1 MKLKNIVPFFVV
13 LMLFACSKSSKTD
26 KKALA
31 RVNSSYLYSSDVEGM
46 GSGLSKE
53 DSATQ
58 VSLYI
63 EKWAVD
69 QLMLEMAN
77 SKLNQKESEKID
89 RMVENYR
96 NSLVVAAFEEESVRK
111 ELDTLVSSEQI
122 TAYYKMNR
130 DQYISGKEMIRC
142 HFVRV
147 KRSLPDI
154 DKLRNWFK
162 SDDKKDF
169 EKVKEYCL
177 SKQGINFVL
186 DSDEWINPEKI
197 AEMLPEKSL
206 DLSTVKTDRS
216 YDRTEDDYLYL
227 FRVFEIRERN
237 SPIPMSQVK
246 DEIAKIILQQRS
258 NEILQK
264 IRSKAAEKVK
274 SGKVFEKF

>member
-1 MKLKNIVPFFVV
+1 MKLKNIVPFFAV

-31 RVNSSYLYSSDVEGM
+31 RVNSSYLYSSDMEGM

-122 TAYYKMNR
+122 TAYYKINR

>member
-1 MKLKNIVPFFVV
+1 MKLKNIIPFFAV

-31 RVNSSYLYSSDVEGM
+31 RVNSSYLYSSDMEGM

-69 QLMLEMAN
+69 QLMLEMAK
-77 SKLNQKESEKID
+77 SKLSQKESEKID

-186 DSDEWINPEKI
+186 DNDEWINPEKI

>member
-1 MKLKNIVPFFVV
+1 
-13 LMLFACSKSSKTD
+13 
-26 KKALA
+26 
-31 RVNSSYLYSSDVEGM
+31 M

>member
-96 NSLVVAAFEEESVRK
+96 NSLLVAAFEEESVRK

>member
-1 MKLKNIVPFFVV
+1 MKLKNIVPFFAV

-122 TAYYKMNR
+122 TAYYKINR

>member
-1 MKLKNIVPFFVV
+1 MNLNKIVLFSAI
-13 LMLFACSKSSKTD
+13 LLLFACSKSAKSD
-26 KKALA
+26 KKAIA
-31 RVNSSYLYSSDVEGM
+31 RVNNTYLYRSDLEGM

-63 EKWAVD
+63 EKWAAD
-69 QLMLEMAN
+69 QILLEMAK
-77 SKLNQKESEKID
+77 SKIGKKESE
-89 RMVENYR
+89 RVERLVENYR
-96 NSLVVAAFEEESVRK
+96 NSLLVAAFEEESIKK
-111 ELDTLVSSEQI
+111 ELDTVVSSEQI
-122 TAYYKMNR
+122 AEYYKSNK

-142 HFVRV
+142 HFIRV
-147 KRSLPDI
+147 KRNLSEV
-154 DKLRNWFK
+154 DKLRDWFK
-162 SDDKKDF
+162 SDNKKDF

-186 DSDEWINPEKI
+186 DNDQWINAEKI

-206 DLSTVKTDRS
+206 DVSTLKTDRS

-227 FRVFEIRERN
+227 FKVFEIRERN

-264 IRSKAAEKVK
+264 FRKKAAEKVK
-274 SGKVFEKF
+274 SGKVFEKL

>member
-1 MKLKNIVPFFVV
+1 MKLKNIIPFFAV

-31 RVNSSYLYSSDVEGM
+31 RVNSSYLYSSDMEGM

-69 QLMLEMAN
+69 QLMLEMAK
-77 SKLNQKESEKID
+77 SKLSQKESEKID

-122 TAYYKMNR
+122 TAYYKINR

-142 HFVRV
+142 HFIRV
-147 KRSLPDI
+147 KRSMPDI

-186 DSDEWINPEKI
+186 DNDEWINPEKI

>member
-1 MKLKNIVPFFVV
+1 MKLNKIILFSAT
-13 LMLFACSKSSKTD
+13 LLLFACSKSAKSD
-26 KKALA
+26 KNAIA
-31 RVNSSYLYSSDVEGM
+31 RVNSSYLYRSDLEGM

-58 VSLYI
+58 VSLYV

-69 QLMLEMAN
+69 QIMLEMAK
-77 SKLNQKESEKID
+77 SKVGKKESEKIE
-89 RMVENYR
+89 RLVENYR
-96 NSLVVAAFEEESVRK
+96 NSLIVAAFEEESIKK
-111 ELDTLVSSEQI
+111 ELDTVVSNEQI
-122 TAYYKMNR
+122 SEYYKSNR

-142 HFVRV
+142 HFIRV
-147 KRSLPDI
+147 KRNLPDV
-154 DKLRNWFK
+154 DKLRDWFK
-162 SDDKKDF
+162 SDNKKDF

-186 DSDEWINPEKI
+186 DNDQWINAEKI

-206 DLSTVKTDRS
+206 DVSTLKTDRS

-227 FRVFEIRERN
+227 FKVFEIRERN

-264 IRSKAAEKVK
+264 IRKNAAEKVK
-274 SGKVFEKF
+274 SGKVFEKL

>member
-53 DSATQ
+53 DSANQ

-122 TAYYKMNR
+122 TAYYKINR
-130 DQYISGKEMIRC
+130 DQYISGKELIRC